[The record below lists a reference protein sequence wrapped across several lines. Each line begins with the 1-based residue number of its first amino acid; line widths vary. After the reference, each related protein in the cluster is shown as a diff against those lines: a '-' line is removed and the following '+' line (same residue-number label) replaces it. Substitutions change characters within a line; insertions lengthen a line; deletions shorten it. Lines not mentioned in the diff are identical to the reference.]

1 MKNICR
7 TLKLKK
13 YRSKITEDI
22 CKETDGT
29 SFMIIYDDDKWD
41 FGDIWDVRKA
51 LERDHIKQVRYIFD
65 MNDRINI
72 FRDVI
77 INTDAIEKGE

>member
-29 SFMIIYDDDKWD
+29 NFMIIYDDNKWNL
-41 FGDIWDVRKA
+41 GDSWDVRKA
-51 LERDHIKQVRYIFD
+51 LENDHIRKISYIFD
-65 MNDRINI
+65 MNDRITI
-72 FRDVI
+72 QRDI
-77 INTDAIEKGE
+77 LISTDEIKGK